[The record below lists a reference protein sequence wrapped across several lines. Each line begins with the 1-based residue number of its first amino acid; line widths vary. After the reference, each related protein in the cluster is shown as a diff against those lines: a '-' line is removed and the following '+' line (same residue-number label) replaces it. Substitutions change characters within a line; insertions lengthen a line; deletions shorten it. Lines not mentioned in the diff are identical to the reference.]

1 MNKITGNYTT
11 QANNDFPLDC
21 ETLDYIQTNSRMAE
35 IIGNIAGGDSILY
48 GCAVSQEGNYHG
60 EGYVYV
66 HTAEHPE
73 GEVLRYEGGTG
84 EYLYLEKESIGVTA
98 NSYNYANAYTQRVL
112 KAGRGT
118 EEWRWQDI
126 INISD
131 GNIKQ
136 LMTEVERLKA
146 QMASLQPAPVG
157 SIQIWPSTVIPAGY
171 ALCDGS
177 SMSRTDY
184 ADLYAVLGTTY
195 GSNDDSSFKLP
206 DMRGLFVA
214 GRGANGYDNVGDK
227 GGANTVQLTA
237 NQSGL
242 PAHTHPTQSTL
253 NIGAAGDH
261 NHNNINPYS
270 GADLATTNGTGSGYK
285 LCNIS
290 DNSTTDDTQRGKTLK
305 TNTAGSHTHS
315 IAGAVAVTANSASS
329 AKEAHENRPP
339 YIVMCYII
347 KVR

>member
-1 MNKITGNYTT
+1 MNKIKGNYTT

-21 ETLDYIQTNSRMAE
+21 ETLEYIQNNAGLAE
-35 IIGNIAGGDSILY
+35 VIGNMCGGDGILF
-48 GCAVSQEGNYHG
+48 GCATSQEGNYHG
-60 EGYVYV
+60 EGYVFI
-66 HTAEHPE
+66 HTTEHPE

-98 NSYNYANAYTQRVL
+98 NSYNYANAYTRRVL
-112 KAGRGT
+112 KAGRGS

-126 INISD
+126 LDVSEW
-131 GNIKQ
+131 NIKK

-146 QMASLQPAPVG
+146 LMASIQPAPVG
-157 SIQIWPSTVIPAGY
+157 SIQIWPSTVIPSGY

-177 SMSRTDY
+177 SMSRSEY
-184 ADLYAVLGTTY
+184 SELYAVLGTIY

-206 DMRGLFVA
+206 DMRGYFVA

-227 GGANTVQLTA
+227 GGTNTVQLTA
-237 NQSGL
+237 NQSGV
-242 PAHTHPTQSTL
+242 PAHTHATQSTL

-261 NHNNINPYS
+261 NHSAINPYS
-270 GADLATTNGTGSGYK
+270 GADLATTNGTGTGYK
-285 LCNIS
+285 LMNIS
-290 DNSTTDDTQRGKTLK
+290 DSSVTDDTQRGKVLK

-315 IAGAVAVTANSASS
+315 IAGGVTVKANSASA